1 MIDLE
6 KIRKNR
12 KIILVFLIPALAI
25 YLCFEVVP
33 VLMSIYF
40 SFHEWPGIQT
50 VPLKFVGLDNF
61 INLFTDEVFLKS
73 LKNVLIYTVVSVVL
87 QVPIGFALGFLI
99 HKYTHFKKF
108 FKAAFFIP
116 MILSVSAVSLL
127 WNFIYLPTDKGILN
141 TILTAIG
148 LEGLTQQWL
157 INPDTS
163 LMALIV
169 VSTWTSVGYYMII
182 CLAGLTAI
190 PDSIIEAGEMDGATG
205 FKKIYYLYVPMLW
218 DSVKMSVI
226 MVITGVLK
234 IFDTVYIL
242 TPSGGTENSTIVPA
256 LLMYNEA
263 YRYGNYGTGSA
274 IATVIFFLSAVVSV
288 LSLKLMNKR
297 EVVEY

>member
-1 MIDLE
+1 ME

-50 VPLKFVGLDNF
+50 VPLKFVGFDNF

-274 IATVIFFLSAVVSV
+274 IATVIFFLSAVVSI

>member
-1 MIDLE
+1 ME

-12 KIILVFLIPALAI
+12 KVILVFLIPALAI

-141 TILTAIG
+141 TILTTIG

>member
-1 MIDLE
+1 ME

-141 TILTAIG
+141 TILTTIG